1 MNGRY
6 GPNEMVAKHDL
17 NEMNCAAEK
26 RRHIHIPKPKE
37 MHFEITRI
45 STSTFLICLNYKIC
59 SHCDFFRTLAY
70 SCCWS
75 FYFATFFSPFLLLEL
90 DW

>member
-6 GPNEMVAKHDL
+6 GPNEMVAKHDS

-26 RRHIHIPKPKE
+26 RRHTHIPKPKE

-59 SHCDFFRTLAY
+59 SHCDFVFVLWLMVVAGLFISRL
-70 SCCWS
+70 
-75 FYFATFFSPFLLLEL
+75 FFSPFFVT
-90 DW
+90 